1 MAISSNSANMNL
13 QKLADAIKEIDGL
26 LEEERARKAK
36 NDRKLSPK
44 AQKEMGEYKTA
55 REIKLEHAR
64 KVYEAAQNKL
74 NSYIHTLE
82 NTYVPN
88 ADPNAPKQTY
98 MEALAGK
105 DTRATLTLARIGEV
119 VGNPNGVDLTALKA
133 EDQALMQDVSSGYIY
148 DEEVISVQRNMF
160 DRVKDLGDDVVN
172 CKGKVL
178 TLAKGCLIFGLLE
191 GITRGISHQLVAKLA
206 VPTTFGLLD
215 VVNYGLC
222 NIPSIT
228 SMISSGA
235 AMAWGFSPFMLTAF
249 GAFAVLKGIPL
260 AKKAIKW
267 GKEKFN
273 ATFLADHNFAKEIA
287 QPAS

>member
-1 MAISSNSANMNL
+1 MAISSNSTNMNL

-36 NDRKLSPK
+36 NDKKLSPK

-55 REIKLEHAR
+55 REIKLEHAK

-119 VGNPNGVDLTALKA
+119 VKNAGAGVDLSGLDADLK
-133 EDQALMQDVSSGYIY
+133 QDATSGHIN

-160 DRVKDLGDDVVN
+160 DRVKDLGDDVKH

-206 VPTTFGLLD
+206 VPSTFGLLD

-222 NIPSIT
+222 NIPSVGQ
-228 SMISSGA
+228 MIASGA
-235 AMAWGFSPFMLTAF
+235 SMAWGFSPFMLTAF

-273 ATFLADHNFAKEIA
+273 ATFLADHNFEKEIA